1 MKKTIP
7 TLSEA
12 TKIVY
17 RTHYSGTDSAKN
29 FLTAMNHN
37 IQAIGDLP
45 VNKITTPVINKMMDY
60 LLIKLKNSR
69 AVVNTKRGYL
79 KIVLERMIDDGHIK
93 EVKLPKRHRV
103 KKQKVEYLTQDM
115 EEELL
120 SYIRDKSFG
129 EDKEIYHQAFY
140 IISCLID
147 LGCRVSEL
155 LGLEK
160 RYVDFDNNQIN
171 FNERKNDNAV
181 AVPMTNRVKEY
192 MKLYCYDKKD
202 FDRVF
207 NLSYDKLNSIWQ
219 EARRD
224 LGYKD
229 KKFYTI
235 HLCRHTCASRLVQR
249 GVPILLVKDW
259 LGHEDIKTTMI
270 YAHLLP
276 KALHSVVDVLNDSD
290 NKSQDI
296 FTPDTKKAIKYINS
310 MHSTKLFIDRRS

>member
-93 EVKLPKRHRV
+93 EIKLPKRHRV
-103 KKQKVEYLTQDM
+103 KKRKVEYLTEDM
-115 EEELL
+115 EKELL
-120 SYIRDKSFG
+120 SWLSMNREHREAKDIV
-129 EDKEIYHQAFY
+129 E
-140 IISCLID
+140 CLID

-171 FNERKNDNAV
+171 FNERKNDSAV
-181 AVPMTNRVKEY
+181 AVPMTKRVQSI
-192 MKLYCYDKKD
+192 MRSYCRELKD

-207 NLSYDKLNSIWQ
+207 KLNYDSLNFIWQ

-229 KKFYTI
+229 KKFYTL

-249 GVPILLVKDW
+249 GCQLLLVKDW
-259 LGHEDIKTTMI
+259 LGHDDIKTTMI
-270 YAHLLP
+270 YAHLQP
-276 KALHSVVDVLNDSD
+276 RALHSIVEVLN
-290 NKSQDI
+290 
-296 FTPDTKKAIKYINS
+296 
-310 MHSTKLFIDRRS
+310 